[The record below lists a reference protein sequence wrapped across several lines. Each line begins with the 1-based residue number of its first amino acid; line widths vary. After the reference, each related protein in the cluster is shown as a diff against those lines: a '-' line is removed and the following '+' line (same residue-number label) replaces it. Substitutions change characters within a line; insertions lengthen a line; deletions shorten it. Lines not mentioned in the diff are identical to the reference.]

1 MKPVFLTGAV
11 RTPIGRFGGSLAT
24 LTAADLGTA
33 AAKESLRRANIQPA
47 QVDDSIWGCARQAG
61 GGPNV
66 ARQITF
72 RGGAPETVPAFTV
85 NQACGSGLR
94 AIILAAEKIML
105 GRANIVLAGG
115 TESMSRVPYFA
126 EGARWGMRM
135 GHTEL
140 VDGMYR
146 DGFNDPLS
154 GLVMG
159 ETAEELARRYEIAR
173 DEQDEYALRSQLRA
187 AAAIVAEK
195 FTDEIVP
202 LELTSAAPNSLSPWE
217 RAGVRGEARVATTP
231 HPNPLPKG
239 EGKSNG
245 VLFAT
250 DEHVRVK
257 TTIEDLRKL
266 PSVFAKDGTVTA
278 GNSSGITD
286 GAPAVVV
293 MIEKAAQESDTEPLA
308 RIVDYEIVGVPPEI
322 MGIGPVPATR
332 TVLKRQKLSLADIDL
347 IELNEAF
354 AAQVIACDRDLQF
367 DQERLNVNGGAIALG
382 HPIGCTGV
390 RITTTLLHEMKKR
403 NAKRGLATLCIS
415 GGMGI
420 AMLLERE

>member
-1 MKPVFLTGAV
+1 MMRHVREPLSVQHENSSRRCTTEKSNSFALMPSGVPPFSATNHSLCALMSCRIACSSRSTLIPFWKCVGFAGDIERYANIPAELSNRSASPLMKPVFLTGAV
-11 RTPIGRFGGSLAT
+11 RTPIGRFGGSLASW
-24 LTAADLGTA
+24 TAADLGTA
-33 AAKESLRRANIQPA
+33 AAKESLRRANIKPD

-72 RGGAPETVPAFTV
+72 RAAVPESVPAFTV

-94 AIILAAEKIML
+94 AILLASEKIML

-173 DEQDEYALRSQLRA
+173 DEQDEYALRSQQRA
-187 AAAIVAEK
+187 VNAIATGRFNAELL
-195 FTDEIVP
+195 P
-202 LELTSAAPNSLSPWE
+202 LELKSGKRGTSPTVRE
-217 RAGVRGEARVATTP
+217 GCVAGDVRVLAR
-231 HPNPLPKG
+231 
-239 EGKSNG
+239 
-245 VLFAT
+245 
-250 DEHVRVK
+250 DEHVRDS
-257 TTIEDLRKL
+257 TTIENLRKL

-286 GAPAVVV
+286 GAAAVVV
-293 MIEKAAQESDTEPLA
+293 MSEAAL
-308 RIVDYEIVGVPPEI
+308 
-322 MGIGPVPATR
+322 
-332 TVLKRQKLSLADIDL
+332 
-347 IELNEAF
+347 
-354 AAQVIACDRDLQF
+354 
-367 DQERLNVNGGAIALG
+367 
-382 HPIGCTGV
+382 
-390 RITTTLLHEMKKR
+390 
-403 NAKRGLATLCIS
+403 
-415 GGMGI
+415 
-420 AMLLERE
+420 